1 MLRKSV
7 SEVAAAP
14 TRAPSAWSVSPD
26 GSAIANVTGNVTAHG
41 HTQLQLEIS
50 FEPVVVS
57 GLPPTV
63 PVPETWVPVCFK
75 LSTMTRCVVSVAAHA
90 PATDGPGEMVLDL
103 EHADASHAAPA
114 SAIAALRITRPPVYA
129 DPRAEALVTGAAAQA
144 CLSQRRK

>member
-1 MLRKSV
+1 MLSASV
-7 SEVAAAP
+7 SEVAGAP
-14 TRAPSAWSVSPD
+14 TSAPSAWSVSPD

-75 LSTMTRCVVSVAAHA
+75 LSTMTRCVGSVAAHS
-90 PATDGPGEMVLDL
+90 PATDTPGEMVLDL
-103 EHADASHAAPA
+103 EHADPSHTATANA
-114 SAIAALRITRPPVYA
+114 TAVRITRPSP
-129 DPRAEALVTGAAAQA
+129 
-144 CLSQRRK
+144 S